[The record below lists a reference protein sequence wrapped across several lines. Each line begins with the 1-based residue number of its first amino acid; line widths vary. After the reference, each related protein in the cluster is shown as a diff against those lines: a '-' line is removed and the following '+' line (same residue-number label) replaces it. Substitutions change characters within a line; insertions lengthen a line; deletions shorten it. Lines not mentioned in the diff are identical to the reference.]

1 MVVESLISTKY
12 LLERPYLVIVHG
24 VLGTLLAAVI
34 SALLNQNGLFF
45 VFLIV
50 LSLLPAT
57 INNLK
62 YEERKKEYD
71 YFWDYLY
78 GLNFVYRHYNIIIY
92 YLSIIFAI
100 SFTTAFLYILL
111 PSEISSKIFSNQ
123 IATIAQITG
132 SFSSKEIF
140 SKILINNLIVMCL
153 CFVFSLFYSTGA
165 IFLISWNASVMGVA
179 VGQGAREFLGVV
191 SVPIVLLSYLPHGF
205 FEFLGYVFAGIAGG
219 ILSIAVTRHR
229 ESKKHRSF
237 VLKDS
242 LILFLLGVLF
252 IFFGA
257 IIETLIIMG

>member
-1 MVVESLISTKY
+1 MVIESLISTKY
-12 LLERPYLVIVHG
+12 LLKKPYLVIVHG
-24 VLGTLLAAVI
+24 VLATLLAAVI

-153 CFVFSLFYSTGA
+153 CFIFSLFYSTGA

-179 VGQGAREFLGVV
+179 VGQGAKEFLGFI
-191 SVPIVLLSYLPHGF
+191 SVPLVLLSYLPHGF

-219 ILSIAVTRHR
+219 ILSVAVTRHR
-229 ESKKHRSF
+229 ESRKHRLF

-242 LILFLLGVLF
+242 LILFLVGVLF

-257 IIETLIIMG
+257 VIETLIIIG